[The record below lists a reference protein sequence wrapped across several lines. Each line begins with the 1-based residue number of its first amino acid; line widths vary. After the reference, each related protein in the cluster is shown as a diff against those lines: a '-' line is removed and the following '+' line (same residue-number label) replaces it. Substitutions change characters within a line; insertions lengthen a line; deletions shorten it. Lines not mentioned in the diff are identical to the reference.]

1 MMLILGKSDDV
12 RRPRLVTACM
22 GVNVKQSKA
31 ELQNSKTKAAMY
43 ILVKK
48 SCSNY
53 MDTSDIKFVSPCTV
67 YIYFFL
73 CHDLITLLN
82 TLLQKFDRC

>member
-53 MDTSDIKFVSPCTV
+53 MDTTDIKFFLTMHS
-67 YIYFFL
+67 IYLFFYSVM
-73 CHDLITLLN
+73 I
-82 TLLQKFDRC
+82 